1 MKDKQNLF
9 DRTYQLEQ
17 EILTLQED
25 LKELTGEF
33 VYHKEYNTD
42 GFDKKEVKDIMRAA
56 KAKAKSDDL
65 KGKAEELE
73 HLQQIQDLY
82 SGDGDE

>member
-1 MKDKQNLF
+1 MKERQSLF

-17 EILTLQED
+17 EILVLQED
-25 LKELTGEF
+25 LKELRGEF

-42 GFDKKEVKDIMRAA
+42 GFDKEEVAKIQKAA

-65 KGKAEELE
+65 KAKANELNE
-73 HLQQIQDLY
+73 IQQIQDTY
-82 SGDGDE
+82 SK

>member
-1 MKDKQNLF
+1 MKEKQALY

-17 EILTLQED
+17 EILVLQED
-25 LKELTGEF
+25 LKELKGEF

-42 GFDKKEVKDIMRAA
+42 GFDKEEVAKIQKAA

-65 KGKAEELE
+65 KAKADELNE
-73 HLQQIQDLY
+73 IQQIQDTY
-82 SGDGDE
+82 SK

>member
-1 MKDKQNLF
+1 MKEKQALF

-25 LKELTGEF
+25 LKELKGEF

-42 GFDKKEVKDIMRAA
+42 GFDKDEVAKIQKAA

-65 KGKAEELE
+65 KGKADELNE
-73 HLQQIQDLY
+73 IQQIQDTY
-82 SGDGDE
+82 SK

>member
-1 MKDKQNLF
+1 MKEKQALF

-17 EILTLQED
+17 EILVLQED
-25 LKELTGEF
+25 LKGLKGEF

-42 GFDKKEVKDIMRAA
+42 GFDKDEVGDLMKAA

-65 KGKAEELE
+65 KGKAEELNK
-73 HLQQIQDLY
+73 LQELQDLY
-82 SGDGDE
+82 SK

>member
-1 MKDKQNLF
+1 MKEKQNLF

-17 EILTLQED
+17 EILVLQED
-25 LKELTGEF
+25 LKELKGEF

-42 GFDKKEVKDIMRAA
+42 GFDKDEVAKIQKAA

-65 KGKAEELE
+65 KAKADELNE
-73 HLQQIQDLY
+73 IQQIQDTY
-82 SGDGDE
+82 SK

>member
-1 MKDKQNLF
+1 MKEKQNLF

-25 LKELTGEF
+25 LKELRGEF

-42 GFDKKEVKDIMRAA
+42 GFPKQDVQDIMKAARA
-56 KAKAKSDDL
+56 KAKADDL
-65 KGKAEELE
+65 KGKVEELNT
-73 HLQQIQDLY
+73 LQQIQDTY
-82 SGDGDE
+82 SK

>member
-1 MKDKQNLF
+1 MKEKQNLF

-25 LKELTGEF
+25 LKELKGEF

-42 GFDKKEVKDIMRAA
+42 GFDKDEVAKIQKAA

-65 KGKAEELE
+65 KAKAEELNE
-73 HLQQIQDLY
+73 IQQIQDTY
-82 SGDGDE
+82 SK

>member
-1 MKDKQNLF
+1 MKERQSLF

-17 EILTLQED
+17 EILVLQED
-25 LKELTGEF
+25 LKELRGEF

-42 GFDKKEVKDIMRAA
+42 GFDKEEVAKIQKAA

-65 KGKAEELE
+65 KAKADELNE
-73 HLQQIQDLY
+73 IQQIQDTY
-82 SGDGDE
+82 SK